1 LRGLDLAEDY
11 QRDGQG
17 KKAAQMRRAHHDYV
31 NGMPI
36 EGLVVVLE
44 KASAQAA
51 LAGGSAS
58 TE

>member
-1 LRGLDLAEDY
+1 
-11 QRDGQG
+11 
-17 KKAAQMRRAHHDYV
+17 MRRAHHDYV